1 MGEIGAY
8 TLTCKFEA
16 LLQNF
21 QCHITGVY
29 APNCSIE
36 RRTVW
41 REIGAVRG
49 LMEKALGQFV
59 VTLMSQGFD
68 DRIRNWWSSFEFSGR
83 PDYILACK
91 LKALK
96 GFDATQQSRALTE
109 EESVRKAAILMEFED
124 HLKNEERLQKFFLVG
139 KKLELKQLTEIDGG
153 LFQHP
158 SGGQFGKKGMLDVLK
173 TEATQCRRSNSIA
186 PFDSSN
192 ALRLHGLGRFPLPFV
207 SMVAI
212 RGGAVSSLVASARL
226 HEGISSPQT
235 WDEGLSSLRSWDKG
249 LSSPRI
255 WAASRSCSRHSCV
268 FHVYKCVLS
277 IVISGGRNANLFL
290 ANHFANNVLSD
301 IVIWYSFRSIT
312 ALKIYIQS
320 GLDSLESSR
329 ESLLVKLFEI
339 DKTMGNPRKEDIAR
353 VRYCPE
359 CYADADGVL
368 CVHCE
373 LNDLFQV
380 YEARLFRL
388 NKGKRGEVITSA
400 EEAVD
405 LQKKKS
411 ALNRFY
417 TTLARTDKNS
427 GSATAEYEDFG
438 KKRDL
443 EDIMVSK
450 APSDLE
456 VVLGLIKSNSRGLLD
471 AEGVLAAKKQLQLLE
486 GMRKEYAQA
495 RLLSTAQAHV
505 LRAHDEIMMATSR
518 LRLKEDE
525 NDKSID
531 ALDQGELDAASAEWS
546 SEKFFFLSSLSR
558 TKGQLRYL
566 KGLVQSKQ
574 NNHCASSENST
585 IAQATMDSAAHA
597 EEKTE
602 HQARTEER
610 TCPVCQEKLNNQK
623 MVFQCGHVICCK
635 CKFLITWYPSFQ
647 LQVTPYCHSTRKVFL
662 FQIVLIPVVAFVAK
676 AVRKQHGP

>member
-1 MGEIGAY
+1 MWTSQGWELTLRRLFYDWEIAR
-8 TLTCKFEA
+8 LTDLYNKLEA
-16 LLQNF
+16 FKGIQEGVDSLGWQRHNR
-21 QCHITGVY
+21 GVY
-29 APNCSIE
+29 Q
-36 RRTVW
+36 V
-41 REIGAVRG
+41 
-49 LMEKALGQFV
+49 
-59 VTLMSQGFD
+59 
-68 DRIRNWWSSFEFSGR
+68 
-83 PDYILACK
+83 
-91 LKALK
+91 
-96 GFDATQQSRALTE
+96 
-109 EESVRKAAILMEFED
+109 KAAYKIL
-124 HLKNEERLQKFFLVG
+124 NQRLQKFFLVG

-153 LFQHP
+153 LFQHA

-255 WAASRSCSRHSCV
+255 WAASRSCSRPIPWGKVGEKEEEQRSGWLDREVRRRGNGLFAAKV

-647 LQVTPYCHSTRKVFL
+647 LQVTVIVNVL
-662 FQIVLIPVVAFVAK
+662 FYITYLYLL
-676 AVRKQHGP
+676 